1 MFFVLLGKI
10 PPTHLLNYY
19 CVTRK
24 ISTSYCG
31 GEKEGNFHTWLEIC
45 ENVLKRCVNTP
56 IILYKDAPV
65 LEKIGYK
72 LRCSALR
79 AYSVVLAVV
88 SVIVK
93 HSNAKCLPQVDA
105 Y

>member
-72 LRCSALR
+72 LRCSAQR
-79 AYSVVLAVV
+79 AYSMFV
-88 SVIVK
+88 SIIVK
-93 HSNAKCLPQVDA
+93 HSIKCLPQG
-105 Y
+105 